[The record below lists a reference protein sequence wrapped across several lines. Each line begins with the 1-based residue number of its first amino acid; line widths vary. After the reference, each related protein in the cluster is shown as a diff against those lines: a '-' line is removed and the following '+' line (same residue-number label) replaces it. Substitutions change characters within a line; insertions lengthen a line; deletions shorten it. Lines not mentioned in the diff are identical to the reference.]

1 MGMRTVAV
9 ASEVDLDSAHAA
21 LAHTV
26 VAMGEGRAASGYL
39 DAEGLVSVAVAHGVT
54 DLHPGFG
61 FLAENADFA
70 RAVEAAGIRFV
81 GPSPEA
87 IEVMGSKIGARGIL
101 KDAGVSPVPGTAIDG
116 ADDPRLDDPALTY
129 PLLVKASAG
138 GGGKGM
144 RRVDVAGDLPAAVD
158 ACRREAE
165 ASFGDGALLVER
177 LVEDGRHVEVQ
188 VLGDR
193 HGKVVALLERDCSV
207 QRRHQKVLEECP
219 APGLRPETRQ
229 TLRRSALAVA
239 AAVDYVGAGTVEFLV
254 EPDGAC
260 HFLEMNT
267 RLQVAHPVTE
277 LVVGVDLVEWQ
288 LRVAAG
294 EAIPSEM
301 EGVEPRGHAV
311 EARLYAEDP
320 TTGFLP
326 STGRLTT
333 LRLPRGP
340 GVRVDSGVREGDE
353 VTADYDPM
361 IAKVVAWGPDRPCAL
376 DRLGG
381 ALGEAHVVG
390 VRSNLELLRWL
401 VAHPEVRGGGASTA
415 FLEARIAD
423 FAEVDERGPSEDEVL
438 AAAVALVLG
447 GGTSSRAPGARVPS
461 IGAWEALPGWRL

>member
-1 MGMRTVAV
+1 MA
-9 ASEVDLDSAHAA
+9 D
-21 LAHTV
+21 TV
-26 VAMGEGRAASGYL
+26 VAMGDGLAASGYL
-39 DAEGLVSVAVAHGVT
+39 DAEGLVAVARDHGAT

-70 RAVEAAGIRFV
+70 RAVEEAGVRFV

-101 KDAGVSPVPGTAIDG
+101 AGAGVAPVPGTAIEG
-116 ADDPRLDDPALTY
+116 PDDPRLDDPSLAY

-144 RRVDVAGDLPAAVD
+144 RRVDGPEELPAAVD
-158 ACRREAE
+158 ACRREAL
-165 ASFGDGALLVER
+165 AAFGDGALLVER
-177 LVEDGRHVEVQ
+177 LVEDARHVEVQ

-219 APGLRPETRQ
+219 APGLGAETRQ

-267 RLQVAHPVTE
+267 RLQVEHPVTE
-277 LVVGVDLVEWQ
+277 LVVGIDLVEWQ

-294 EAIPSEM
+294 EALPADLDA
-301 EGVEPRGHAV
+301 VEPRGHAV

-361 IAKVVAWGPDRPCAL
+361 IAKVVAWGPDRSAAL

-401 VAHPEVRGGGASTA
+401 VDHPEVRAGGASTA
-415 FLEARIAD
+415 FLEAGVAD
-423 FAEVDERGPSEDEVL
+423 FAEVAERHPTGDELL
-438 AAAVALVLG
+438 AAAVALVVGDGL
-447 GGTSSRAPGARVPS
+447 SSRAGGARPAPS
-461 IGAWEALPGWRL
+461 GAWEALPGWRL